1 MAKGI
6 HRNQFFREH
15 KKLQELLQRSFG
27 DSPTNSLAVVSHE
40 IMRNRALIATSMVE
54 ESRLKKSCFY
64 PN

>member
-6 HRNQFFREH
+6 HRNQVFGEH
-15 KKLQELLQRSFG
+15 KNLQELLQRSFG

-40 IMRNRALIATSMVE
+40 IMRNRALIATLIAE
-54 ESRLKKSCFY
+54 ESRLKNSCFY